1 MTSQPLIN
9 VSIIRDRQILA
20 VDASSPLPHEA
31 LLTWRD
37 QPPSPPPAGGIK
49 GGSPATSVSS
59 PLGRQGIR
67 LRIYI
72 FVGMGNSCQ
81 NGTYGN
87 NYQNSNRFQNDRFA
101 SRYVDGNDTE
111 DCYSGSSR
119 ASLAGAL
126 RQGLNLKSPVL
137 GYKTPNVRE
146 LYTLGRELGQGQFG
160 KTYLCTEISTGCQY
174 ACKTILKSNLR
185 CVSDIEDV
193 RREIQIMHHLSGQKN
208 IVTIKDAYED
218 EQAVHIVM
226 ELCAGGELF
235 SKIQKRGHYSERK
248 AAELIKIIVGII
260 ETCHSHGVMHRDL
273 KPENFLLLDA
283 DDEFSVK
290 AIDFGLSV
298 FFRPGQVFREV
309 VGSPYYIAPEVL
321 EKRYGPE
328 ADIWTAGVI
337 LYVLLTGVPPFW
349 ADTQSGIYEKVLDGR
364 IDFKSNRWPRISDSA
379 KDLIKKMLCPY
390 PSERLKAHEVLKHPW
405 ICDNGVA
412 TDRALD
418 PSVLPRLKQFS
429 AMNRLK
435 KLSLQI
441 IAERLSEEE
450 IVGLREMFKAMD
462 TKNRSVVTFGELKGL
477 KRYSSVFKDTE
488 INDLMEAADDTTS
501 TINWEEFI
509 AAAVSLNKIERE
521 KHLMAAFT
529 YFDKDGSGFITVDK
543 LQKACMERNMED
555 TFLEEMILEVDQNN
569 DGQIDYAEFVTM
581 MQSNNF
587 GLGWQ
592 TVESSLNVALREAP
606 QVY

>member
-1 MTSQPLIN
+1 
-9 VSIIRDRQILA
+9 
-20 VDASSPLPHEA
+20 
-31 LLTWRD
+31 
-37 QPPSPPPAGGIK
+37 
-49 GGSPATSVSS
+49 
-59 PLGRQGIR
+59 
-67 LRIYI
+67 
-72 FVGMGNSCQ
+72 MGNSCQ

-87 NYQNSNRFQNDRFA
+87 NYQNSNQFQNDRFA

-298 FFRPGQVFREV
+298 FFRP
-309 VGSPYYIAPEVL
+309 
-321 EKRYGPE
+321 
-328 ADIWTAGVI
+328 
-337 LYVLLTGVPPFW
+337 
-349 ADTQSGIYEKVLDGR
+349 VLDGR
-364 IDFKSNRWPRISDSA
+364 VDFKSNRWPRISDSA

-477 KRYSSVFKDTE
+477 RRYSSVFKDTE

-543 LQKACMERNMED
+543 LQKACMERNMGD

>member
-1 MTSQPLIN
+1 M
-9 VSIIRDRQILA
+9 
-20 VDASSPLPHEA
+20 A
-31 LLTWRD
+31 LGL
-37 QPPSPPPAGGIK
+37 GGLEEVK
-49 GGSPATSVSS
+49 
-59 PLGRQGIR
+59 
-67 LRIYI
+67 IYI

>member
-1 MTSQPLIN
+1 
-9 VSIIRDRQILA
+9 
-20 VDASSPLPHEA
+20 
-31 LLTWRD
+31 
-37 QPPSPPPAGGIK
+37 
-49 GGSPATSVSS
+49 
-59 PLGRQGIR
+59 
-67 LRIYI
+67 
-72 FVGMGNSCQ
+72 MGNSCQ

-87 NYQNSNRFQNDRFA
+87 NYHNYNRYD
-101 SRYVDGNDTE
+101 DGNDTE

-119 ASLAGAL
+119 QSLVGAL
-126 RQGLNLKSPVL
+126 RQGLSLKSISVL
-137 GYKTPNVRE
+137 GVKTPDVRE
-146 LYTLGRELGQGQFG
+146 LYTLGQKLGQGQFG
-160 KTYLCTEISTGCQY
+160 TTYLCTEISTGCQY
-174 ACKTILKSNLR
+174 ACKTVLKDKFR
-185 CVSDIEDV
+185 DMADIEDV

-218 EQAVHIVM
+218 EAAVHIVM

-235 SKIQKRGHYSERK
+235 NKIQQQGHYSERK
-248 AAELIKIIVGII
+248 AAELIRIIVGII
-260 ETCHSHGVMHRDL
+260 ATCHSHGVMHRDL
-273 KPENFLLLDA
+273 KPENFLLLNT
-283 DDEFSVK
+283 DDDLSVK

-298 FFRPGQVFREV
+298 FFKPGQVFTQL

-321 EKRYGPE
+321 QKRYGSE

-337 LYVLLTGVPPFW
+337 LYVLLSGVPPFR
-349 ADTQSGIYEKVLDGR
+349 ADTQKRIYDKVLEAHINFESDP
-364 IDFKSNRWPRISDSA
+364 WPRISDSA
-379 KDLIKKMLCPY
+379 KDLIRKMLCPC

-418 PSVLPRLKQFS
+418 PSVLSRLKQFS

-435 KLSLQI
+435 KLSLQV
-441 IAERLSEEE
+441 IAEHLSEEE

-462 TKNRSVVTFGELKGL
+462 TNNRGVVTFGELKEGL
-477 KRYSSVFKDTE
+477 GRYNSVFKDTE
-488 INDLMEAADDTTS
+488 ISDLMEAADNDTA

-509 AAAVSLNKIERE
+509 AATVPLNKIEHE
-521 KHLMAAFT
+521 EHLMAAFT
-529 YFDKDGSGFITVDK
+529 YFDNDGSGYITVDK

-592 TVESSLNVALREAP
+592 TVENSMNAALMEAP

>member
-1 MTSQPLIN
+1 MTSQPLIKA
-9 VSIIRDRQILA
+9 SMMRDRQILA
-20 VDASSPLPHEA
+20 VEASSPLPHEA

-37 QPPSPPPAGGIK
+37 QPPSPPPPAG
-49 GGSPATSVSS
+49 

-87 NYQNSNRFQNDRFA
+87 NYQNSNQFQNDRFA

-364 IDFKSNRWPRISDSA
+364 VDFKSNRWPRISDSA

-477 KRYSSVFKDTE
+477 RRYSSVFKDTE

-543 LQKACMERNMED
+543 LQKACMERNMGD

>member
-1 MTSQPLIN
+1 
-9 VSIIRDRQILA
+9 
-20 VDASSPLPHEA
+20 
-31 LLTWRD
+31 
-37 QPPSPPPAGGIK
+37 
-49 GGSPATSVSS
+49 
-59 PLGRQGIR
+59 
-67 LRIYI
+67 
-72 FVGMGNSCQ
+72 MGNSCQ

-208 IVTIKDAYED
+208 IVTIKDTYED

-349 ADTQSGIYEKVLDGR
+349 AE
-364 IDFKSNRWPRISDSA
+364 
-379 KDLIKKMLCPY
+379 
-390 PSERLKAHEVLKHPW
+390 HPW

>member
-1 MTSQPLIN
+1 
-9 VSIIRDRQILA
+9 
-20 VDASSPLPHEA
+20 
-31 LLTWRD
+31 
-37 QPPSPPPAGGIK
+37 
-49 GGSPATSVSS
+49 
-59 PLGRQGIR
+59 
-67 LRIYI
+67 
-72 FVGMGNSCQ
+72 MGNSCQ

-208 IVTIKDAYED
+208 IVTIKDTYED

-349 ADTQSGIYEKVLDGR
+349 ADTQSGIYEKVLD
-364 IDFKSNRWPRISDSA
+364 
-379 KDLIKKMLCPY
+379 
-390 PSERLKAHEVLKHPW
+390 
-405 ICDNGVA
+405 
-412 TDRALD
+412 
-418 PSVLPRLKQFS
+418 
-429 AMNRLK
+429 
-435 KLSLQI
+435 
-441 IAERLSEEE
+441 
-450 IVGLREMFKAMD
+450 
-462 TKNRSVVTFGELKGL
+462 
-477 KRYSSVFKDTE
+477 
-488 INDLMEAADDTTS
+488 
-501 TINWEEFI
+501 
-509 AAAVSLNKIERE
+509 
-521 KHLMAAFT
+521 
-529 YFDKDGSGFITVDK
+529 
-543 LQKACMERNMED
+543 
-555 TFLEEMILEVDQNN
+555 
-569 DGQIDYAEFVTM
+569 
-581 MQSNNF
+581 
-587 GLGWQ
+587 
-592 TVESSLNVALREAP
+592 
-606 QVY
+606 

>member
-1 MTSQPLIN
+1 M
-9 VSIIRDRQILA
+9 
-20 VDASSPLPHEA
+20 
-31 LLTWRD
+31 
-37 QPPSPPPAGGIK
+37 
-49 GGSPATSVSS
+49 
-59 PLGRQGIR
+59 
-67 LRIYI
+67 IYI